1 MKKTELKLE
10 YLKRVIEMINNK
22 GLNQD
27 CYNFKYGDE
36 TPISSKVF
44 KIMPNGIII
53 LSEEVYYALLK
64 VHELTITKI
73 REIPFFLYGTEIAN
87 NQIYFDDFCIQTKKL
102 FKRFSLYT
110 ESMYDDLAY
119 EIDYHQRD
127 NLVVCKGHSHPSMG
141 SLMESFSLN
150 DLAGDMQFKKDNSI
164 FKMKKIEVVSC
175 LVTPSKDINFL
186 YYDDKTEDFYRFGKV
201 LVKNNKNMYYRINC
215 YGDGKQDILVKTI
228 KR

>member
-73 REIPFFLYGTEIAN
+73 REIPFSYMVQKLLIIKFILMIFVSKLKNYLNVFLFIQ
-87 NQIYFDDFCIQTKKL
+87 NQCMMI
-102 FKRFSLYT
+102 
-110 ESMYDDLAY
+110 
-119 EIDYHQRD
+119 
-127 NLVVCKGHSHPSMG
+127 
-141 SLMESFSLN
+141 
-150 DLAGDMQFKKDNSI
+150 
-164 FKMKKIEVVSC
+164 
-175 LVTPSKDINFL
+175 
-186 YYDDKTEDFYRFGKV
+186 
-201 LVKNNKNMYYRINC
+201 
-215 YGDGKQDILVKTI
+215 
-228 KR
+228 